1 MFTKKRILC
10 YIILYLL
17 CLVIVPVKPT
27 IDIKPETFINTDL
40 IFPNG
45 GNEYFYAAGYFTT
58 NSINTYLKNQGYS
71 LAQDTS
77 VIIYYLYLVQR
88 Q

>member
-1 MFTKKRILC
+1 MNTKKSILWK
-10 YIILYLL
+10 IFVLWLF
-17 CLVIVPVKPT
+17 LVNTPVKAN
-27 IDIKPETFINTDL
+27 IDFRPEHFILDDL

-77 VIIYYLYLVQR
+77 VIIYYLYLVQS